1 MAVLGA
7 APSLG
12 HSSSP
17 SAKQGAVPNYNRR
30 KPLFSAPRKRSVGRQ
45 SQLTFPGEDA
55 PGTGIEYPGLSSRL
69 PCYSGVHN
77 SVLRES
83 A

>member
-1 MAVLGA
+1 MAVLKA

-12 HSSSP
+12 QSSSP
-17 SAKQGAVPNYNRR
+17 AAKQAAVPNYNRR

-55 PGTGIEYPGLSSRL
+55 PGTGTEH
-69 PCYSGVHN
+69 SGCVP
-77 SVLRES
+77 RQS